1 MELTDE
7 SAQYLKSCRSEF
19 WQKVFAAELGYLL
32 QRLTPGDEILS
43 VGCGPAHIESGLAAH
58 GFMVV
63 GLDVSREALAC
74 APDSVR
80 AVTASA
86 EEMPF
91 ADASF
96 DVVIYIAS
104 LQFVENYRTA
114 LERTA
119 RVLKPGGRLIA
130 MLLNPASEFF
140 KSRYATEDSYVRKL
154 RHTDLQELEQTA
166 AEWFDTQGEYFLGVA
181 GEELFDSTDRST
193 AALYIIKGVKRA

>member
-1 MELTDE
+1 MQQTEE

-32 QRLTPGDEILS
+32 QRLNPGDEVLS

-58 GFMVV
+58 GFRVV

-80 AVTASA
+80 SVVASA

-91 ADASF
+91 PDASF
-96 DVVIYIAS
+96 DVVLYIAS
-104 LQFVENYRTA
+104 LQFIENYRTA

-119 RVLKPGGRLIA
+119 RVLKPGGRVIA
-130 MLLNPASEFF
+130 MLLNPVSEFF
-140 KSRYATEDSYVRKL
+140 KTRYASEGSYVRKL
-154 RHTDLQELEQTA
+154 RHADLQKLEQAA
-166 AEWFDTQGEYFLGVA
+166 AEWFDTQGEYFMGID
-181 GEELFDSTDRST
+181 GEELFDSADSTT
-193 AALYIIKGVKRA
+193 AALYVIKGVKKA

>member
-1 MELTDE
+1 MKQTDE

-32 QRLTPGDEILS
+32 QQLTLGDEVLS

-63 GLDVSREALAC
+63 GLDVTRETLAC
-74 APDSVR
+74 VPDSVR
-80 AVTASA
+80 AVAASA

-91 ADASF
+91 PDASF
-96 DVVIYIAS
+96 DVVLYIAS
-104 LQFVENYRTA
+104 LQFIENYRTA

-119 RVLKPGGRLIA
+119 QVLKPDGRIIA

-140 KSRYATEDSYVRKL
+140 KIRYASENSYIRKL
-154 RHTDLQELEQTA
+154 RHTDLQELEQAA
-166 AEWFDTQGEYFLGVA
+166 AEWFETQGEFFLGVD
-181 GEELFDSTDRST
+181 GEELFDSADSAT
-193 AALYIIKGVKRA
+193 AALYIVKGVKNC

>member
-1 MELTDE
+1 MKQTDE

-32 QRLTPGDEILS
+32 QRLNPGDEILS

-80 AVTASA
+80 AVAASA

-91 ADASF
+91 PDASF
-96 DVVIYIAS
+96 DAVLYIAS
-104 LQFVENYRTA
+104 LQFIENYRTA

-119 RVLKPGGRLIA
+119 KVLKPGGRLIA

-140 KSRYATEDSYVRKL
+140 KTRYATKDSYVRKL
-154 RHTDLQELEQTA
+154 RHTDLRELEQAA
-166 AEWFDTQGEYFLGVA
+166 AEWFDTQGEYFLGVD
-181 GEELFDSTDRST
+181 GEELFSSADPAA
-193 AALYIIKGVKRA
+193 AALYVIKGVKRG